1 MVPGQK
7 GPITYKDSSPQKELH
22 LTPSAMGEEPNL
34 LGSTPLKPVQGAM
47 DLLLRHMTKS
57 KIHGSI
63 KNKR

>member
-1 MVPGQK
+1 
-7 GPITYKDSSPQKELH
+7 
-22 LTPSAMGEEPNL
+22 MGEEPNL